1 MLVDFLRPHKL
12 RNKYVFVAETGRGG
26 DGERPSSNDEQRRQC
41 VYVYIYYYN
50 IHFIPIYMS
59 SSWVCR
65 RYPPSVYIR
74 SIRSAAV
81 YYITNSHIMSA
92 HKTLS
97 KTERRRRWQ
106 RWSTNIY
113 VIILYIGFYT
123 FFLPFI
129 YYYFSCWPSSRPL
142 HARTWKNYYM
152 RNTSR
157 GHTIMI
163 LLYYY
168 YAMVL
173 YGDYIH
179 I

>member
-1 MLVDFLRPHKL
+1 VH
-12 RNKYVFVAETGRGG
+12 VAGIPR
-26 DGERPSSNDEQRRQC
+26 
-41 VYVYIYYYN
+41 VYIHPY
-50 IHFIPIYMS
+50 S
-59 SSWVCR
+59 S
-65 RYPPSVYIR
+65 R
-74 SIRSAAV
+74 SAAAV
-81 YYITNSHIMSA
+81 YYIANSHITSA

-97 KTERRRRWQ
+97 KTERRRRRRWQ
-106 RWSTNIY
+106 QRSTNIY

-129 YYYFSCWPSSRPL
+129 YYYFSCWPSNRPL

-163 LLYYY
+163 LLYYC
-168 YAMVL
+168 AMAL
-173 YGDYIH
+173 YDYIH

>member
-1 MLVDFLRPHKL
+1 MFSWRKPAE
-12 RNKYVFVAETGRGG
+12 AETAK
-26 DGERPSSNDEQRRQC
+26 DLALTTNKC
-41 VYVYIYYYN
+41 VYVYIIIIYILCLYIY
-50 IHFIPIYMS
+50 IYIYMS
-59 SSWVCR
+59 SSCACR

-74 SIRSAAV
+74 SSRSAAAV
-81 YYITNSHIMSA
+81 YYIANSHITSA

-97 KTERRRRWQ
+97 KTERRRRRWQ
-106 RWSTNIY
+106 WRSTNIY

-129 YYYFSCWPSSRPL
+129 YYYFSCWPSNRPL

-163 LLYYY
+163 LLYYC
-168 YAMVL
+168 AMAL
-173 YGDYIH
+173 YDYIH

>member
-1 MLVDFLRPHKL
+1 
-12 RNKYVFVAETGRGG
+12 
-26 DGERPSSNDEQRRQC
+26 
-41 VYVYIYYYN
+41 VYVAG
-50 IHFIPIYMS
+50 IPQ
-59 SSWVCR
+59 
-65 RYPPSVYIR
+65 VYI
-74 SIRSAAV
+74 SVVVVAPSCIIC
-81 YYITNSHIMSA
+81 ITNSHIMSA

-106 RWSTNIY
+106 RRSTNIY

-157 GHTIMI
+157 GHTII
-163 LLYYY
+163 LLCDG
-168 YAMVL
+168 AIWRL
-173 YGDYIH
+173 YTHIIIYVPSRKILYIGQEH
-179 I
+179 IITIGGRPTGI